1 MYKIYFNRVKQVYE
15 LGELVRMFLPP
26 SEFSILEEDPLEQ
39 PLEEE
44 GDIVIR
50 LPDSITTRDD
60 GKRYIYDQLK
70 EYTGRSL
77 EWGTLTGVRPVK
89 LVGDLLAAGNTP
101 EQVLDCLVEQYYL
114 SREKSELLMSIRKT
128 QLPYLN
134 TEAAGAIGVYIGIPF
149 CPTRCIYCSFT
160 SNQVSYEKMLPYLDA
175 LEREIRFAGE
185 AVTKQGWYPES
196 VYIGGGTPTT
206 LKDQDMEKLLKTVR
220 TSFDFERVK
229 EFTVEAGRPDTI
241 TESKLAVLKENGVDR
256 ICINPQ
262 SMNQET
268 LDRIGR
274 LHRSEDV
281 TEAFRTAQKIG
292 FKVINADL
300 IAGLPGEEPE
310 DFLYSLKSII
320 DLGPENITV
329 HTLAVKRAS
338 RLKEID
344 EYYSYRQGKK
354 VRLMLNSGQQILGEA
369 GYVPYYLYRQKQMA
383 GNLENVGYCFPG
395 EESLYNIRIMEEN
408 QTILA
413 LGAGGISKV
422 WYPDE
427 NRLERIPNVSNYEI
441 YIERIEKMIQRK
453 KDGIFTGFKEE
464 RQ

>member
-1 MYKIYFNRVKQVYE
+1 M
-15 LGELVRMFLPP
+15 
-26 SEFSILEEDPLEQ
+26 
-39 PLEEE
+39 
-44 GDIVIR
+44 
-50 LPDSITTRDD
+50 
-60 GKRYIYDQLK
+60 
-70 EYTGRSL
+70 
-77 EWGTLTGVRPVK
+77 
-89 LVGDLLAAGNTP
+89 
-101 EQVLDCLVEQYYL
+101 
-114 SREKSELLMSIRKT
+114 
-128 QLPYLN
+128 
-134 TEAAGAIGVYIGIPF
+134 
-149 CPTRCIYCSFT
+149 
-160 SNQVSYEKMLPYLDA
+160 
-175 LEREIRFAGE
+175 
-185 AVTKQGWYPES
+185 
-196 VYIGGGTPTT
+196 
-206 LKDQDMEKLLKTVR
+206 KDQDMENCSKRCEQVLTLSGLGIYRRSWK
-220 TSFDFERVK
+220 
-229 EFTVEAGRPDTI
+229 AGYH
-241 TESKLAVLKENGVDR
+241 NGIQTGCAKGKRRGQDMYK
-256 ICINPQ
+256 PQ

>member
-114 SREKSELLMSIRKT
+114 SREKSKLLMSIRKT

-206 LKDQDMEKLLKTVR
+206 LKDQDMGKLLKTVR

-241 TESKLAVLKENGVDR
+241 TESKLAVLKENGVTDMYK
-256 ICINPQ
+256 PQ

-268 LDRIGR
+268 L
-274 LHRSEDV
+274 
-281 TEAFRTAQKIG
+281 
-292 FKVINADL
+292 
-300 IAGLPGEEPE
+300 
-310 DFLYSLKSII
+310 
-320 DLGPENITV
+320 
-329 HTLAVKRAS
+329 
-338 RLKEID
+338 
-344 EYYSYRQGKK
+344 
-354 VRLMLNSGQQILGEA
+354 
-369 GYVPYYLYRQKQMA
+369 
-383 GNLENVGYCFPG
+383 
-395 EESLYNIRIMEEN
+395 
-408 QTILA
+408 
-413 LGAGGISKV
+413 
-422 WYPDE
+422 
-427 NRLERIPNVSNYEI
+427 
-441 YIERIEKMIQRK
+441 IE
-453 KDGIFTGFKEE
+453 
-464 RQ
+464 

>member
-1 MYKIYFNRVKQVYE
+1 LYKIYFNRVKQVYE

-26 SEFSILEEDPLEQ
+26 SEFSILEEDPLGQ

-50 LPDSITTRDD
+50 LPDSITTRND
-60 GKRYIYDQLK
+60 GKRYLYDQLK
-70 EYTGRSL
+70 KYTGRSL

-101 EQVLDCLVEQYYL
+101 EQVLECLEEQYYL
-114 SREKSELLMSIRKT
+114 SREKAELLMSIRKT

-160 SNQVSYEKMLPYLDA
+160 SNQVSYEKVLPYLDA
-175 LEREIRFAGE
+175 LEQEIRFAGE

-281 TEAFRTAQKIG
+281 AEAFRTAQKIG

-320 DLGPENITV
+320 DLKPDNITV

-344 EYYSYRQGKK
+344 EHYSYRQGEK
-354 VRLMLNSGQQILGEA
+354 VRLMLNSGQQILRDA

-395 EESLYNIRIMEEN
+395 KESLYNIRIMEEN

-441 YIERIEKMIQRK
+441 YIERIEEMIQRK

>member
-26 SEFSILEEDPLEQ
+26 SEFSILEEDPLGQ

-60 GKRYIYDQLK
+60 GKRYLYDQLK
-70 EYTGRSL
+70 KYTGRSL

-101 EQVLDCLVEQYYL
+101 EQVLECLEEQYYL
-114 SREKSELLMSIRKT
+114 SREKAELLMSIRKT

-160 SNQVSYEKMLPYLDA
+160 SNQVSYEKVLPYLDA
-175 LEREIRFAGE
+175 LEQEIRFAGE

-281 TEAFRTAQKIG
+281 AEAFRTAQKIG

-320 DLGPENITV
+320 DLKPDNITV

-344 EYYSYRQGKK
+344 EHYSYRQGEK
-354 VRLMLNSGQQILGEA
+354 VRLMLNSGQQILRDA

-395 EESLYNIRIMEEN
+395 KESLYNIRIMEEN

-441 YIERIEKMIQRK
+441 YIERIEEMIQRK